1 MSKALGIPSLQTA
14 RAYAALPAA
23 GAWSTPTELFCSES
37 GFATLSFSYLR
48 GAAGGAFDFEVSI
61 SPYSVVAN
69 MPAGMQE
76 WTVMTLYES
85 GALAAGVDTNGLVQR
100 EHLTY
105 QATGAAAEG
114 LAFGPIQLNET
125 AERIRIR
132 ARESGVVGT
141 PGSLGIVLVLG
152 D

>member
-1 MSKALGIPSLQTA
+1 MPKALGIPSLQTA

-61 SPYSVVAN
+61 SPYAVVAN
-69 MPAGMQE
+69 MPANMQE

-85 GALAAGVDTNGLVQR
+85 GALVAGTDIQSRTQQ
-100 EHLTY
+100 EYLTF
-105 QATGAAAEG
+105 QAPGAAAEG
-114 LAFGPIQLNET
+114 FAFGPIQLNGT
-125 AERIRIR
+125 AERIRVR
-132 ARESGVVGT
+132 VRESGVVGT
-141 PGSLGIVLVLG
+141 PGSLGVVLVLG